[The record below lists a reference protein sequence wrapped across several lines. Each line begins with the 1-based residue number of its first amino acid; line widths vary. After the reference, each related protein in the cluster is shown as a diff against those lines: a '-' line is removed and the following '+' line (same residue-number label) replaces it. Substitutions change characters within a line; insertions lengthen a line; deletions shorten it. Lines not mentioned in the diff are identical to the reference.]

1 MDARSLRTEHVCG
14 ELQALNVTCVL
25 IGSAPQSPAAA
36 AAGAALWK
44 KLAAEAAAAAAAELL
59 PVGQTRHQHAV
70 NCSAQDEKHIKHAL
84 LSHHHQDLTQRL
96 SRGDMPEAAAAAAAA
111 AAPLPAAVADAA
123 AADCCSLRPVHKEK
137 KHRPPEKNLKR
148 VCT

>member
-36 AAGAALWK
+36 AAAAALWK

-70 NCSAQDEKHIKHAL
+70 NLQRPRREAHQARIVEPSSSGLDTAPIQRRHA
-84 LSHHHQDLTQRL
+84 
-96 SRGDMPEAAAAAAAA
+96 
-111 AAPLPAAVADAA
+111 
-123 AADCCSLRPVHKEK
+123 
-137 KHRPPEKNLKR
+137 
-148 VCT
+148 